1 MARRSGG
8 DAALACAI
16 RALRLAAN
24 LAPLYRRGIDGEIND
39 LCMGGGDIRA
49 FVDGKVA
56 RWYDVVAWYGRPV
69 LNLRN
74 WLTRGDVQLDS
85 AAREVTRDG
94 SR

>member
-1 MARRSGG
+1 
-8 DAALACAI
+8 
-16 RALRLAAN
+16 
-24 LAPLYRRGIDGEIND
+24 
-39 LCMGGGDIRA
+39 MGGGDIRA

-94 SR
+94 SAISPLELRADLTLRDDERHANLLRAILARAI